1 MLLNYSAPRIA
12 PNIVAAPTSNL
23 DINSILGLT
32 PSKYSGLQSVGDT
45 GYYYSD
51 NKMYEPYTPSPVQY
65 GRMIMGQFS
74 PITGPFGTPYQPSA
88 GPFGLGGIST
98 RGGAEAGTIT
108 RDGQSFRPVSSDVTG
123 FSKNKVGEEGSE
135 TYEYSPSMAYVYSKT
150 QPQVTAQPNTM
161 FNYASGFTPA
171 TNNVYQQAT
180 GNLLTSPTMPSYT
193 GNYGAGRFLNT
204 GNLLGFNFT
213 PAQTTSSPGQSPAI

>member
-45 GYYYSD
+45 GYYYG
-51 NKMYEPYTPSPVQY
+51 NNRIYEAYTPPPPSNY
-65 GRMIMGQFS
+65 GYGI
-74 PITGPFGTPYQPSA
+74 FGYNRPSYNPMFGYQAPSK
-88 GPFGLGGIST
+88 PSY
-98 RGGAEAGTIT
+98 EEVTI
-108 RDGQSFRPVSSDVTG
+108 DGQQFRTVKPDIAG
-123 FSKNKVGEEGSE
+123 FNKTALSE
-135 TYEYSPSMAYVYSKT
+135 DDYQKDSVYEYTPSMAYVYSKAPKPT
-150 QPQVTAQPNTM
+150 YTPTPNVSS
-161 FNYASGFTPA
+161 FLSA
-171 TNNVYQQAT
+171 
-180 GNLLTSPTMPSYT
+180 PTMPSYT

>member
-45 GYYYSD
+45 GYYYG
-51 NKMYEPYTPSPVQY
+51 NNRIYEAYTPPPPSNY
-65 GRMIMGQFS
+65 GYGI
-74 PITGPFGTPYQPSA
+74 FGYNRPSYNPMFGYQAPSK
-88 GPFGLGGIST
+88 PSY
-98 RGGAEAGTIT
+98 EEVTI
-108 RDGQSFRPVSSDVTG
+108 DGQQFRTVKPDIAG
-123 FSKNKVGEEGSE
+123 FNKTALSE
-135 TYEYSPSMAYVYSKT
+135 DDYQKDSVYEYTPSMAYVYSKA

>member
-12 PNIVAAPTSNL
+12 PNIVSAPRSNI
-23 DINSILGLT
+23 DVNAILGLA
-32 PSKYSGLQSVGDT
+32 PSNYEGLQSVGDT

-51 NKMYEPYTPSPVQY
+51 NKMYQPYTPSPVQY
-65 GRMIMGQFS
+65 GRMGIGGFS
-74 PITGPFGTPYQPSA
+74 PISGQFGMPYQPSY
-88 GPFGLGGIST
+88 GIGGGLSGGVVA
-98 RGGAEAGTIT
+98 RGGADAGTIT
-108 RDGQSFRPVSSDVTG
+108 RGDQSFRPVNTDVTG

-135 TYEYSPSMAYVYSKT
+135 TYEYSPSMAYVYSQAPKPT
-150 QPQVTAQPNTM
+150 
-161 FNYASGFTPA
+161 YTPTPGVSSFLSA
-171 TNNVYQQAT
+171 
-180 GNLLTSPTMPSYT
+180 PTMPSYA